1 MKTKVSFLICSK
13 NIDGIPSV
21 AIDKVDEHFYIP
33 TFEITEENVNIDAF
47 ICEKFNFL
55 TGGNASYKKNIGDTN
70 IYICGTI
77 VDGDYFSI
85 VFGCY
90 IPRIFEHKNI
100 HWESMSILVEEDF
113 FDEEYK
119 EQIISCFNYFSR

>member
-1 MKTKVSFLICSK
+1 MKTKISFLVCSK
-13 NIDGIPSV
+13 NIDGIPAI
-21 AIDKVDEHFYIP
+21 AIDKVEDRFYIP
-33 TFEITEENVNIDAF
+33 TFEITQEDVNIDSF

-113 FDEEYK
+113 FDQEYK

>member
-1 MKTKVSFLICSK
+1 MKTKISFLVCSK
-13 NIDGIPSV
+13 NIDGIPAI
-21 AIDKVDEHFYIP
+21 AIDKVEDRFYIP
-33 TFEITEENVNIDAF
+33 TFEITQEDVNIDSF

-100 HWESMSILVEEDF
+100 HWESMSMLVEEDF
-113 FDEEYK
+113 FDQEYK